1 MQSINI
7 FELPLSE
14 RDKYLTQVENQIQAK
29 KDLITSK
36 RLELDKNI
44 EQNHFLENVRE
55 DYNKYYS
62 YIIKQKE
69 DQIKAM
75 KILEDYIK
83 NVIITNKLTDE
94 DLENARLEQKQILNE
109 LDSLKYEL
117 DKLVTEK

>member
-117 DKLVTEK
+117 DRLVTEK

>member
-1 MQSINI
+1 M
-7 FELPLSE
+7 
-14 RDKYLTQVENQIQAK
+14 
-29 KDLITSK
+29 
-36 RLELDKNI
+36 
-44 EQNHFLENVRE
+44 
-55 DYNKYYS
+55 
-62 YIIKQKE
+62 
-69 DQIKAM
+69 AM